1 MEKLRLCAPTLF
13 GLEGIAGDELKRLGM
28 EDISVENGRA
38 FFTGRVE
45 DMARAN
51 LWLRTAERVL
61 VVLGQF
67 RAASFDELFEGV
79 RAIGWEDYIPRDGS
93 FPIRGHSVDSRLK
106 SIPDCQ
112 SIIKKAVASRLCE
125 KYKVS
130 RMPETG
136 AMYLIRFTIL
146 KDTIGLYLDS
156 SGPALHKRGYRA
168 LSNEAPLRETLAA
181 GMVLLSRYKGR
192 GEFRDPFCGS
202 GTIPI
207 EAALI
212 AKNRAPG
219 LNRGFAFERWSW
231 AGNVA
236 GPLREEA
243 RSKEFNGDYRIIGSD
258 IDPKAIE
265 LSVSNA
271 VKAGVGDFCRFERA
285 DVNDFFTDA
294 PNGTLITNPPYGMR
308 MLDAR
313 EAAGLYRILGEKTKG
328 LDGWGVYVLS
338 ADPEFER
345 AFGRPSD
352 KKRKLYNGMI
362 KCELYMYPEKRT
374 KKGA

>member
-1 MEKLRLCAPTLF
+1 MCAPTLF
-13 GLEGIAGDELKRLGM
+13 GLEGVVGDELKRLGM
-28 EDISVENGRA
+28 EDIAVENGRA
-38 FFTGRVE
+38 FFSGRAE

-61 VVLGQF
+61 VVLGRF
-67 RAASFDELFEGV
+67 PAATFDELFEGV
-79 RAIGWEDYIPRDGS
+79 KAIRWEDYIPRDGS
-93 FPIRGHSVDSRLK
+93 FPIRGHSVDSKLK
-106 SIPDCQ
+106 SIQDCQ
-112 SIIKKAVASRLCE
+112 AIIKKAAADRLCD

-136 AMYLIRFTIL
+136 AMYQIRFTII
-146 KDTIGLYLDS
+146 KDEVGLYLDS
-156 SGPALHKRGYRA
+156 SGSALHKRGYRA

-219 LNRGFAFERWSW
+219 LNRSFAFENWSW
-231 AGNVA
+231 SRNIVN
-236 GPLREEA
+236 PLREEA
-243 RSKEFNGDYRIIGSD
+243 RSKEFNGEYRLIGSD

-271 VKAGVGDFCRFERA
+271 KKAGVDDVCSFECA
-285 DVNDFFTDA
+285 DVRDFTTNA
-294 PNGTLITNPPYGMR
+294 GNGTLITNPPYGMR

-313 EAAGLYRILGEKTKG
+313 EATGLYRALGAKTAE
-328 LDGWGVYVLS
+328 LEGWGVYVLT

-345 AFGRPSD
+345 SFGRQSI

-362 KCELYMYPEKRT
+362 KCELYMYPGRKFR
-374 KKGA
+374 